1 MFIAHGHQYLPW
13 DDLETLKSIQR
24 VNDVDIVVT
33 AHTHTQSIREDQG
46 VYFINPGSATGAS
59 NYTGG

>member
-1 MFIAHGHQYLPW
+1 MAHGHQYLPW

-33 AHTHTQSIREDQG
+33 GHTHNQLIREEDG
-46 VYFINPGSATGAS
+46 VFYINPGSATGAS
-59 NYTGG
+59 NFSG